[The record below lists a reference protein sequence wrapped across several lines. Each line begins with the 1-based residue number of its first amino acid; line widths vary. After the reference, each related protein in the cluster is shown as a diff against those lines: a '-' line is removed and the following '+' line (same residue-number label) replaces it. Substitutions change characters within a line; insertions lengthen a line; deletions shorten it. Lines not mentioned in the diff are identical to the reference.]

1 MAAAK
6 KCDRCGKFYE
16 KNNLYHKHIRNEKT
30 PIDGVCMTTRSNDH
44 VDYMDLCDDCIHK
57 LGLFLAGRELMFI
70 DGVD

>member
-16 KNNLYHKHIRNEKT
+16 MNILYMKNVRNCKT
-30 PIDGVCMTTRSNDH
+30 HVDGVCLTTRSNDY
-44 VDYMDLCDDCIHK
+44 VDHMDLCDDCLHK